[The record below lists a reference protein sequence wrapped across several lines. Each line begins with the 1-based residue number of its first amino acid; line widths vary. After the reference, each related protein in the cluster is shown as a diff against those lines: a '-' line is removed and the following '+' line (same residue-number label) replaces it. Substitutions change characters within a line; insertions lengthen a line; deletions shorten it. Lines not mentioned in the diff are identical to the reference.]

1 MLRLSNWKTND
12 LDNIKV
18 YIFGVYEL
26 SNDMSHYAESVLC
39 QKLLILD
46 SFLGKHSIRNISEI
60 RNATKQIKY
69 FFGPTLYEQLL
80 GINH

>member
-1 MLRLSNWKTND
+1 
-12 LDNIKV
+12 
-18 YIFGVYEL
+18 
-26 SNDMSHYAESVLC
+26 MSHYAESVLC

-69 FFGPTLYEQLL
+69 FFGPTPYEQLF